1 MDHDEVVR
9 QKLTERY
16 LLHELDGEARDAFEE
31 HYFECSECAIDV
43 RAGSEFVENSK
54 IILALPS
61 KAPSTARR
69 APDKPVRHGWFGHRL
84 VWTRPVR
91 VAASWICCGSTGSS
105 DSGCWL
111 SESGY
116 VTQAARR
123 AAPPANTS
131 VGCGGRRDLG
141 LVRAHNPGRAG
152 ERLPAVCQDS
162 ARRDLYPLY
171 CGLV

>member
-69 APDKPVRHGWFGHRL
+69 APDKPVRHGWFGWSATTGL
-84 VWTRPVR
+84 DK
-91 VAASWICCGSTGSS
+91 AGSG
-105 DSGCWL
+105 GCVPDMLRQHWL
-111 SESGY
+111 F
-116 VTQAARR
+116 
-123 AAPPANTS
+123 
-131 VGCGGRRDLG
+131 
-141 LVRAHNPGRAG
+141 
-152 ERLPAVCQDS
+152 
-162 ARRDLYPLY
+162 
-171 CGLV
+171 